1 MAYVVTG
8 ACIGDK
14 HTSCVD
20 VCPVNAFREGEEM
33 LYIDPDE
40 CISCNACLTEC
51 PSLAIFPEASVPED
65 QLQYININAIESK
78 KHPVITERIN
88 KQPVKETDVF
98 QSNKRFAV
106 IGSGPSGFF
115 ASEALLKQ
123 YPGGNI
129 DIIEKLPVPFGLVR
143 FGVAPDH
150 PKIKSV
156 SKNFTNLMKDQPSL
170 KFFGNVEV
178 GKDLDRDY
186 LLNSYDAVIYTTGG
200 SSSKTLNIPGNELSG
215 VYGSAEFVGWYN
227 GHPEQKTLAPNLNSS
242 VLSIIGMGNVALDIA
257 RTVCLPHDELHR
269 TDVAQHALDDFLT
282 SDITHVNIIARKG
295 PAQAAFTPKELQ
307 QLIDHPDINIEVDEN
322 ELVLDDAM
330 EASLSLPENSEANE
344 NIQLLRSIATR
355 ESNGS
360 KTIRFMFN
368 RNPEE
373 LKGQDGAVTHLKL
386 GVNQVSL
393 DGDDRLQVNATGETE
408 WLETGVVVTA
418 TGYKGTAIKGL
429 AFDDSK
435 GVISNV
441 DGQAKLS
448 NGQLSDKEFVA
459 GWIKRGASGVIGTN
473 KSCAVGTVNQLVS
486 ILDQTDSISEQASL
500 PPLKK
505 YLSEKGVNYFSV
517 SDWAGLDAYEIQ
529 HGERLGRT
537 RQKLVDLADMEQVKK
552 DNANL
557 IAKATPEYDEPIVKE
572 FDASKPVKK
581 HHRTCTLCE
590 AMCGIVVEYQGEKI
604 VSISGDEKDQ
614 HSFGHICPKG
624 YALQDL
630 HNDPDRIKTPK
641 KRIGDQWV
649 DMDWDEA
656 LEEVAQRLV
665 ATQEKYGNDSV
676 AGYWGNPSSHN
687 IECNLTVG
695 PFRKALKSKNYYS
708 ASSLDQMPHQLTSY
722 LMYGHGMSFTI
733 PDIDRTDYMLML
745 GANPAASNGSL
756 MTAGDVLARLEKI
769 KERGGKLVLVDP
781 RRSET
786 ALYASE
792 HQFIKPG
799 SDALFLVGLIKVI
812 FDKGLTNIDSRLPI
826 NGDIEALESLFEFFS
841 METISELTCIP
852 ITKIERIATEFATA
866 EKAVCYGRMG
876 ISVQEFGALNHW
888 LIQILNIITGSL
900 DTEGGMMFT
909 TPAIDLTDLGGRGSF
924 NMYRSRVRNLPEV
937 NKEFPTATMADEM
950 LTPGEG
956 QIKAFVVTAG
966 NPVIS
971 SPNGVRLENALANLD
986 FMVAVDFYINETT
999 KHADIILPPSGPFEH
1014 ALYDLIFTNFAVRNV
1029 SRFSEALFEKKS
1041 YMRSEFSIF
1050 NTLTHRIEELKSSKK
1065 GPIDRVKLKA
1075 KHKIQALMTVE
1086 RAIDLMIRNGRYGH
1100 GMKSYITGGGLTLKK
1115 LKTHQHGLDL
1125 GPLEPRLPG
1134 KLFTKDKKINLIP
1147 EVMAEDLIRLNQY
1160 VERESTKAGTLTLIS
1175 RRDLRTNNSWM
1186 HNSQRL
1192 VKGQNRCDLFVHP
1205 ETANEYGIKTDEQVH
1220 ITSAVGA
1227 LKVTVAITDEIMPNV
1242 VSLPH
1247 GWGHHRKGMKMS
1259 VAQSSPGVSVND
1271 ITDHNF
1277 VDELSGNAALNGVP
1291 VSIQKIF
1298 NQ

>member
-14 HTSCVD
+14 HTNCVD
-20 VCPVNAFREGEEM
+20 VCPVNAFREGDEM
-33 LYIDPDE
+33 LFIDPDE

-51 PSLAIFPEASVPED
+51 PSLAIFPQTSVPED
-65 QLQYININAIESK
+65 QVQYIEINAIESK
-78 KHPVITERIN
+78 KHPKITERIS
-88 KQPVKETDVF
+88 KQSASPSNIA
-98 QSNKRFAV
+98 QSDQRFAV
-106 IGSGPSGFF
+106 VGSGPSGFF
-115 ASEALLKQ
+115 TSEALLRQ
-123 YPGGNI
+123 YPGASI
-129 DIIEKLPVPFGLVR
+129 DLIEKLPVPFGLVR

-156 SKNFTNLMKDQPSL
+156 SQSFTQLMKDNPSIN
-170 KFFGNVEV
+170 FFGNVEV

-186 LLNSYDAVIYTTGG
+186 LINHYDAVVYTTGG
-200 SSSKTLNIPGNELSG
+200 STSKTINIPGNDLMG

-227 GHPEQKTLAPNLNSS
+227 GHPDQKKLAPNLTTP
-242 VLSIIGMGNVALDIA
+242 VMSIIGMGNVALDIA
-257 RTVCLPHDELHR
+257 RIVCLPQGELHS
-269 TDVAQHALDDFLT
+269 TDVASHALDAFLL
-282 SDITHVNIIARKG
+282 SDIHQVNIIARKS
-295 PAQAAFTPKELQ
+295 PIQAAFTPKELQ
-307 QLIDHPDINIEVDEN
+307 QLIEHPFINVEVNAND
-322 ELVLDDAM
+322 LVFDDAM
-330 EASLSLPENSEANE
+330 EASLALPENSEAKE
-344 NIQLLRSIATR
+344 NIQLLRSIAKPKK
-355 ESNGS
+355 NGN
-360 KTIRFMFN
+360 KVIRFMFN
-368 RNPEE
+368 RNPEAIIGE
-373 LKGQDGAVTHLKL
+373 FGQATQLNL
-386 GVNQVSL
+386 GINKVSL
-393 DGDDRLQVNATGETE
+393 DSDQTLLVQATGEYE
-408 WLETGVVVTA
+408 SIKTGAVVTA
-418 TGYKGTAIKGL
+418 TGYKGTAITGL
-429 AFDDSK
+429 DFNDVN
-435 GVISNV
+435 GVIANKN
-441 DGQAKLS
+441 GQAKLS
-448 NGQLSDKEFVA
+448 NGALSNKEFVA

-473 KSCAVGTVNQLVS
+473 KSCAVSTVNQLVS
-486 ILDQTDSISEQASL
+486 HLDKTDSTVEQTSL
-500 PPLKK
+500 LSIKK
-505 YLSEKGVNYFSV
+505 YLSEKGVNYFSF
-517 SDWAGLDAYEIQ
+517 SDWTGLDAHEIKQ
-529 HGERLGRT
+529 GKELGRA
-537 RQKLVDLADMEQVKK
+537 REKLVELTEMSQVKT

-557 IAKATPEYDEPIVKE
+557 IAKAAPEYDVPDVKE

-590 AMCGIVVEYQGEKI
+590 AMCGIVVEYQGDKI
-604 VSISGDEKDQ
+604 ISIAGDEKDQ

-641 KRIGDQWV
+641 KRIGDQWI

-656 LEEVAQRLV
+656 LEEVAQRLA

-687 IECNLTVG
+687 IECNLTIG
-695 PFRKALKSKNYYS
+695 PIRRALRSKNYYS
-708 ASSLDQMPHQLTSY
+708 ASSLDQMPHQLTSH
-722 LMYGHGMSFTI
+722 LMYGHGSSFTI

-745 GANPAASNGSL
+745 GANPVASNGSL
-756 MTAGDVLARLEKI
+756 MTAGDILARLEKI
-769 KERGGKLVLVDP
+769 KERGGKLVLIDP
-781 RRSET
+781 RRTET
-786 ALYASE
+786 ALYAHE

-799 SDALFLVGLIKVI
+799 SDALFLIGLIKVV
-812 FDKGLTNIDSRLPI
+812 FDKGLTNIDSRLPF
-826 NGDIEALESLFEFFS
+826 NGDFETVKSLVDGFS
-841 METISELTCIP
+841 LETIAKLTHIP
-852 ITKIERIATEFATA
+852 VETIERIATEFASA

-909 TPAIDLTDLGGRGSF
+909 SPAIDLTDLSGRGSF
-924 NMYRSRVRNLPEV
+924 NKYRSRVRNLPEV
-937 NKEFPTATMADEM
+937 NKEFPTTTLADEM

-956 QIKAFVVTAG
+956 QIKAFMVTAG

-971 SPNGVRLENALANLD
+971 SPNGSRLEKALEELD
-986 FMVAVDFYINETT
+986 FMVAIDFYINETT
-999 KHADIILPPSGPFEH
+999 KHADILLPPSGPFEH

-1029 SRFSEALFEKKS
+1029 TRFSDALFKKKS

-1050 NTLTHRIEELKSSKK
+1050 NTLANRVEQLKSRKK
-1065 GPIDRVKLKA
+1065 GPVENFKLLTKQ
-1075 KHKIQALMTVE
+1075 KMNQFFTVE
-1086 RAIDLMIRNGRYGH
+1086 RSLDLLLRNGRYGH
-1100 GMKSYITGGGLTLKK
+1100 GMKSFITGSGLTLKK
-1115 LKTHQHGLDL
+1115 LKKHQHGLDL

-1134 KLFTKDKKINLIP
+1134 KIFTKDKKINLLP
-1147 EVMAEDLIRLNQY
+1147 EPMVNDLKRLNQY
-1160 VERESTKAGTLTLIS
+1160 VDRTSAQTESITLIG

-1205 ETANEYGIKTDEQVH
+1205 ETANEYGINNGEQVH

-1277 VDELSGNAALNGVP
+1277 IDELSGNAALNGVP
-1291 VSIQKIF
+1291 VTIQKIF
-1298 NQ
+1298 

>member
-1 MAYVVTG
+1 MSYVVTG

-20 VCPVNAFREGEEM
+20 VCPVNAFREGEKM
-33 LYIDPDE
+33 LFIDPDE

-51 PSLAIFPEASVPED
+51 PSLAIFPEASVPKD
-65 QLQYININAIESK
+65 QTQYIEINAVESK
-78 KHPVITERIN
+78 KHPKITERIS
-88 KQPVKETDVF
+88 KQTEQAKNSALSD
-98 QSNKRFAV
+98 KRFAV
-106 IGSGPSGFF
+106 VGSGPSGFF
-115 ASEALLKQ
+115 TSEALLKQ
-123 YPGGNI
+123 YPGASI
-129 DIIEKLPVPFGLVR
+129 DLIEKLPVPFGLVR

-156 SKNFTNLMKDQPSL
+156 SQNFTQLMKDHSTI

-186 LLNSYDAVIYTTGG
+186 LLNHYDAVIYTTGG
-200 SSSKTLNIPGNELSG
+200 STSKTLNIPGNQLNG

-227 GHPEQKTLAPNLNSS
+227 GHPDQTQLAPNLKTS
-242 VLSIIGMGNVALDIA
+242 VMSIIGMGNVALDIA
-257 RTVCLPHDELHR
+257 RIVSLPHQELR
-269 TDVAQHALDDFLT
+269 STDVATHALDAFLL
-282 SDITHVNIIARKG
+282 SDINEVNIIARKG
-295 PAQAAFTPKELQ
+295 PIQAAFTPKELQ
-307 QLIDHPDINIEVDEN
+307 QLIDHPFINVAVDVN
-322 ELVLDDAM
+322 DLVFDDAM
-330 EASLSLPENSEANE
+330 EASLALPENAEAKE
-344 NIQLLRSIATR
+344 NIQLLRSISKSKTMG
-355 ESNGS
+355 N
-360 KTIRFMFN
+360 KTIRFVFN
-368 RNPEE
+368 CSPEE
-373 LKGQDGAVTHLKL
+373 IIGTDGNVTHLKL
-386 GVNQVSL
+386 GVNKVSL
-393 DGDDRLQVNATGETE
+393 DNADKLLVQATGEYVSI
-408 WLETGVVVTA
+408 ETGIVVTA
-418 TGYKGTAIKGL
+418 TGYKGSAIPGL
-429 AFDDSK
+429 EFSDSN
-435 GVISNV
+435 GVIANEN
-441 DGQAKLS
+441 GQAKLE
-448 NGQLSDKEFVA
+448 NGDLADKEFVA

-473 KSCAVGTVNQLVS
+473 KACAVSTVNQLVS
-486 ILDQTDSISEQASL
+486 ILDQTHSISEQASL

-505 YLSEKGVNYFSV
+505 YLSEKGVNFFSF
-517 SDWAGLDAYEIQ
+517 SDWTGLDAYEIQ
-529 HGERLGRT
+529 NGERLGRA
-537 RQKLVDLADMEQVKK
+537 RHKLVDLADMEQVKI

-557 IAKATPEYDEPIVKE
+557 IAKATPEYDEPVVKE
-572 FDASKPVKK
+572 FDASKAVKK

-624 YALQDL
+624 YALKDL

-641 KRIGDQWV
+641 KRIGDQWI

-687 IECNLTVG
+687 IECNLTIG

-708 ASSLDQMPHQLTSY
+708 ASSLDQMPHQLNSH
-722 LMYGHGMSFTI
+722 LMYGHSSSFTI

-769 KERGGKLVLVDP
+769 KERGGKLVLIDP
-781 RRSET
+781 RRTET
-786 ALYASE
+786 ALYAHE

-799 SDALFLVGLIKVI
+799 SDALFLIGLIKVV
-812 FDKGLTNIDSRLPI
+812 FDKGLTKINSRLPFNGNFETVQSLI
-826 NGDIEALESLFEFFS
+826 NEFSL
-841 METISELTCIP
+841 ETIAKLTHIP
-852 ITKIERIATEFATA
+852 VNIIERIATEFASA

-888 LIQILNIITGSL
+888 LIQILNIITDSL

-909 TPAIDLTDLGGRGSF
+909 SPAIDLTDLAGRGGF
-924 NMYRSRVRNLPEV
+924 DRYRSRVRNLPEV

-956 QIKAFVVTAG
+956 QIKAFVVAAG

-971 SPNGVRLENALANLD
+971 SPNGVRLEKALEELD
-986 FMVAVDFYINETT
+986 FMVAIDFYITETT
-999 KHADIILPPSGPFEH
+999 KHADILLPPSGPFEH
-1014 ALYDLIFTNFAVRNV
+1014 ALYDLVFTNFAVRNV
-1029 SRFSEALFEKKS
+1029 TRFSEAMFDKKS
-1041 YMRSEFSIF
+1041 YMRSEFTIF
-1050 NTLTHRIEELKSSKK
+1050 NTLANRIEQLKSRNK
-1065 GPIDRVKLKA
+1065 GPVPKLKLLA
-1075 KHKIQALMTVE
+1075 KQKINQFFTVE
-1086 RAIDLMIRNGRYGH
+1086 RSLDLLLRNGRYGH

-1115 LKTHQHGLDL
+1115 LKKHNHGLDL

-1147 EVMAEDLIRLNQY
+1147 EVMAEDLKRLNQY
-1160 VERESTKAGTLTLIS
+1160 VERESAKAGSLTLIG

-1186 HNSQRL
+1186 HNSHRL
-1192 VKGQNRCDLFVHP
+1192 VKGSNRCDLFIHP
-1205 ETANEYGIKTDEQVH
+1205 ETASGLGIENGEQVH

-1227 LKVTVAITDEIMPNV
+1227 LKVTTAITEEIMPNV

-1277 VDELSGNAALNGVP
+1277 IDKMSGNAALNAVP

>member
-14 HTSCVD
+14 HTNCVE

-33 LYIDPDE
+33 LFIDPDE

-51 PSLAIFPEASVPED
+51 PSLAIFPEASVPQE
-65 QLQYININAIESK
+65 QTQYIEINAVESK
-78 KHPVITERIN
+78 KHPKITERIS
-88 KQPVKETDVF
+88 KQTEQAINIT
-98 QSNKRFAV
+98 QSDKRFAV
-106 IGSGPSGFF
+106 VGSGPSGFF
-115 ASEALLKQ
+115 TSEALLKQ
-123 YPGGNI
+123 YPGASI
-129 DIIEKLPVPFGLVR
+129 DLIEKLPVPFGLVR

-156 SKNFTNLMKDQPSL
+156 SQNFTQLMKDHSTL

-178 GKDLDRDY
+178 GKDIERDY
-186 LLNSYDAVIYTTGG
+186 LVNHYDAIVYTTGG
-200 SSSKTLNIPGNELSG
+200 STSKTLNIPGNELNG

-227 GHPEQKTLAPNLNSS
+227 GHPEQKELSPNLKTS
-242 VLSIIGMGNVALDIA
+242 VMSIIGMGNVALDIG
-257 RTVCLPHDELHR
+257 RIVCLPHDELHR
-269 TDVAQHALDDFLT
+269 TDAAFHALEYLVF
-282 SDITHVNIIARKG
+282 SDIEQVNIIARKS
-295 PAQAAFTPKELQ
+295 PIQAAFTPKELQ
-307 QLIDHPDINIEVDEN
+307 QLIDHPSINIEVDAN
-322 ELVLDDAM
+322 DLVFDDAM
-330 EASLSLPENSEANE
+330 EASLALPENAEAKE
-344 NIQLLRSIATR
+344 NVQLLRSIKKP
-355 ESNGS
+355 ENNGN

-368 RNPEE
+368 RNPEAIE
-373 LKGQDGAVTHLKL
+373 GNSGKVNQLKL
-386 GVNQVSL
+386 GINKVSFDSQQKL
-393 DGDDRLQVNATGETE
+393 LVQATGSYESI
-408 WLETGVVVTA
+408 ETGAVVTA
-418 TGYKGTAIKGL
+418 TGYQGTAISGL
-429 AFDDSK
+429 EFSDSN
-435 GVISNV
+435 GVIANEN
-441 DGQAKLS
+441 GQAKLE
-448 NGQLSDKEFVA
+448 NGELSDKEFVA

-473 KSCAVGTVNQLVS
+473 KSCAVSTVKQLVS
-486 ILDQTDSISEQASL
+486 HLDKRDSPAEQTSL
-500 PPLKK
+500 LTLKK
-505 YLSEKGVNYFSV
+505 YLSEKGVNYFSFT
-517 SDWAGLDAYEIQ
+517 DWTGLDAHEIKQ
-529 HGERLGRT
+529 GKKLGRA
-537 RQKLVDLADMEQVKK
+537 RKKLVELTEMLQVKT

-557 IAKATPEYDEPIVKE
+557 IAKAAPEYEEPAVKE

-590 AMCGIVVEYQGEKI
+590 AMCGIVVEYRGEKI
-604 VSISGDEKDQ
+604 ISIAGDEKDQ

-687 IECNLTVG
+687 IECNLTIG
-695 PFRKALKSKNYYS
+695 PIRRALRSKNNYS
-708 ASSLDQMPHQLTSY
+708 ASSLDQMPHQLTSH
-722 LMYGHGMSFTI
+722 LMYGHGSSFTI
-733 PDIDRTDYMLML
+733 PDIDRTDYMLIL

-769 KERGGKLVLVDP
+769 KERGGKLVLIDP
-781 RRSET
+781 RRTET
-786 ALYASE
+786 ALYVNE

-799 SDALFLVGLIKVI
+799 SDALFLIGLIKVV
-812 FDKGLTNIDSRLPI
+812 FDKGLSKINSRLPF
-826 NGDIEALESLFEFFS
+826 NGDFETVQSLMNEFS
-841 METISELTCIP
+841 LETIAKLTHIP
-852 ITKIERIATEFATA
+852 VNTIERIATEFASA

-888 LIQILNIITGSL
+888 LIQILNIITDSL

-909 TPAIDLTDLGGRGSF
+909 SPAIDLTDLSGRGSF
-924 NMYRSRVRNLPEV
+924 NKYRSRVRNLPEV
-937 NKEFPTATMADEM
+937 NKEFPTATLADEM

-956 QIKAFVVTAG
+956 QIKAFMVTAG

-971 SPNGVRLENALANLD
+971 SPNGVRLEKALEELD
-986 FMVAVDFYINETT
+986 FMVAIDFYINETT
-999 KHADIILPPSGPFEH
+999 KHADILLPPSGPFEH
-1014 ALYDLIFTNFAVRNV
+1014 ALYDLVFTNFAVRNV
-1029 SRFSEALFEKKS
+1029 TRFSEALFKKKS

-1050 NTLTHRIEELKSSKK
+1050 NTLVNRIEQLKSRKK
-1065 GPIDRVKLKA
+1065 GPIAKLKLLA
-1075 KHKIQALMTVE
+1075 KQKRNQMFTVE
-1086 RAIDLMIRNGRYGH
+1086 RSIDLLLRSGRYGQ
-1100 GMKSYITGGGLTLKK
+1100 GMKSFITGGGLTLKK
-1115 LKTHQHGLDL
+1115 LKQHNHGLDL
-1125 GPLEPRLPG
+1125 GALEPRLPG
-1134 KLFTKDKKINLIP
+1134 KLFTKDKKINLLP
-1147 EVMAEDLIRLNQY
+1147 KPMVEDLERLNRY
-1160 VERESTKAGTLTLIS
+1160 VDRCSAQTESITLIG

-1205 ETANEYGIKTDEQVH
+1205 QTANEYGINNGEQVH

-1291 VSIQKIF
+1291 VAIQKIF
-1298 NQ
+1298 